1 MNQCG
6 LVIRDLLRGE
16 NDDFLVVLDDVNL
29 PLGRMRLRSD
39 GSDGG
44 HLGLRSIIECLGT
57 SDFPRLRIGIG
68 QPSIDTEDYVLQRFN
83 AGEMKIF
90 IRVLK
95 HGIEGMRIL
104 VRDGFV
110 KAQNYINSFNIDD
123 IERDS
128 TG

>member
-1 MNQCG
+1 
-6 LVIRDLLRGE
+6 
-16 NDDFLVVLDDVNL
+16 
-29 PLGRMRLRSD
+29 
-39 GSDGG
+39 
-44 HLGLRSIIECLGT
+44 
-57 SDFPRLRIGIG
+57 
-68 QPSIDTEDYVLQRFN
+68 
-83 AGEMKIF
+83 MKIF